1 MAHGTA
7 ATCPVPRLAHSAEN
21 RTMCGCYGAPRMH
34 FGEVLDVSH
43 KIEGSV
49 VSISDTGNLVTD
61 IAGAQLADAPQNDS
75 VVVQCDDHVTTQIFH
90 ANHEQ
95 PPMTLIALIGESG
108 NLELEIVD
116 DSAKIML
123 GVRVGEKVVVQ
134 W

>member
-1 MAHGTA
+1 MAES
-7 ATCPVPRLAHSAEN
+7 R
-21 RTMCGCYGAPRMH
+21 
-34 FGEVLDVSH
+34 

-49 VSISDTGNLVTD
+49 ISVSDSGNLVTD
-61 IAGAQLADAPQNDS
+61 IASEQLADTPKNES
-75 VVVQCDDHVTTQIFH
+75 VVVRCDDHETMQIFDV
-90 ANHEQ
+90 NHEQ
-95 PPMTLIALIGESG
+95 PPMTFIALIGESG